1 MTFRAC
7 VNILHYC
14 RLVYKFVTVLNV
26 LKDWKGIGDES
37 RKNVFIRW
45 LAIVV
50 KVVNV
55 KIDNKEVI
63 YEGENAS
70 LR

>member
-1 MTFRAC
+1 
-7 VNILHYC
+7 
-14 RLVYKFVTVLNV
+14 VTVLNV